1 MLYAAIPERR
11 RERFARQLV
20 LPELG
25 PEGQAALANASVLV
39 IGAGGL
45 GSPAIAYLAGSGVG
59 RLTVVDPGV
68 VRRADLH
75 RQILYRDAD
84 VGRAKAALAAERAR
98 EVDPELRAHGVEE
111 AFEPANGRALVRDH
125 DVIVDAS
132 DNPATRYL
140 VSDACVLE
148 GKPLVFGAVSRL
160 EGQVARLAGGD
171 APCYRCLYPEP
182 PSPRSIP
189 SCAEVGVLGPA
200 AGVIGAWMALEAIRT
215 VAGLGGA
222 APHGLLHVDLAAW
235 AQQRV
240 VLARRPGC
248 AICGDAPAI
257 TDLRLEVAACAAGEP
272 YPGTTPAG
280 GSVDHDRGDDH
291 GGLLES

>member
-25 PEGQAALANASVLV
+25 PDGQAALARAGVLV
-39 IGAGGL
+39 VGAGGL
-45 GSPAIAYLAGSGVG
+45 GSPAIAYLAGAGIG
-59 RLTVVDPGV
+59 RLTIVDPGT

-84 VGRAKAALAAERAR
+84 VGTAKAALAADRAR
-98 EVDPELRAHGVEE
+98 EVDPELRAVGVPE
-111 AFEPANGRALVRDH
+111 AFEPSNGRALVRDH

-148 GKPLVFGAVSRL
+148 GRPLVFGAVSRL
-160 EGQVARLAGGD
+160 EGQVARLAAGD

-200 AGVIGAWMALEAIRT
+200 AGVIGAWMALEAMRT
-215 VAGLGGA
+215 VAGLA
-222 APHGLLHVDLAAW
+222 VEPPRGLLHLDLASW

-240 VLARRPGC
+240 RLARRPGC
-248 AICGDAPAI
+248 AICGDEPDI
-257 TDLRLEVAACAAGEP
+257 TELRLELAACAAGEP
-272 YPGTTPAG
+272 YPGATRAQGRAG
-280 GSVDHDRGDDH
+280 GAP
-291 GGLLES
+291 GLDEP

>member
-1 MLYAAIPERR
+1 MLYASIPKDR

-25 PEGQAALANASVLV
+25 PEGQAALAGAAVLV
-39 IGAGGL
+39 VGAGGL
-45 GSPAIAYLAGSGVG
+45 GSPAIAYLAGSGIG
-59 RLTVVDPGV
+59 RLTIVDPGV
-68 VRRADLH
+68 VRRPDLH

-84 VGRAKAALAAERAR
+84 VGRAKAVLAAERAR
-98 EVDPELRAHGVEE
+98 EVDPELRVGSVRE
-111 AFEPANGRALVRDH
+111 AFEPSNGRALVRDH

-148 GKPLVFGAVSRL
+148 GRPLVFGAVSRL

-182 PSPRSIP
+182 PSPRSVP

-200 AGVIGAWMALEAIRT
+200 AGVIGAWMALEAIRVVT
-215 VAGLGGA
+215 GLGGA
-222 APHGLLHVDLAAW
+222 APNGLLHLDLASW

-248 AICGDAPAI
+248 AICGDAPSI
-257 TDLRLEVAACAAGEP
+257 TDLRLEVAACEAGEP
-272 YPGTTPAG
+272 YPGAAPARG
-280 GSVDHDRGDDH
+280 RDDDRSGS
-291 GGLLES
+291 

>member
-1 MLYAAIPERR
+1 MLYAAIPEHR

-25 PEGQAALANASVLV
+25 PEGQAALSRGAVLV
-39 IGAGGL
+39 VGAGGL
-45 GSPAIAYLAGSGVG
+45 GSPVIAYLAGSGIG
-59 RLTVVDPGV
+59 RLTIVDPGI

-75 RQILYRDAD
+75 RQILYRDVD
-84 VGRAKAALAAERAR
+84 IGTAKAALAADRAR
-98 EVDPELRAHGVEE
+98 EVDPELRADGVQE
-111 AFEPANGRALVRDH
+111 AFEPSNGRALVREH
-125 DVIVDAS
+125 DVIIDAS

-148 GKPLVFGAVSRL
+148 GRPLVFGAVSRL
-160 EGQVARLAGGD
+160 EGQVARLAGDD

-200 AGVIGAWMALEAIRT
+200 AGVIGAWMALEAMRT
-215 VAGLGGA
+215 VAGLA
-222 APHGLLHVDLAAW
+222 VEPPRGLLHLDLASW

-240 VLARRPGC
+240 RLARRPGC
-248 AICGDAPAI
+248 AICGDEPEI
-257 TDLRLEVAACAAGEP
+257 TELRLELDACAAGEP
-272 YPGTTPAG
+272 YPGATPAQARAG
-280 GSVDHDRGDDH
+280 GQL
-291 GGLLES
+291 GLDET

>member
-1 MLYAAIPERR
+1 MLYAAIPKER

-25 PEGQAALANASVLV
+25 PEGQVALAGASVLV
-39 IGAGGL
+39 VGAGGL

-59 RLTVVDPGV
+59 RLTIIDPGT

-84 VGRAKAALAAERAR
+84 VGRAKAALAAGRAR
-98 EVDPELRAHGVEE
+98 EVDPELRAEGVQE
-111 AFEPANGRALVRDH
+111 AFEPSNGRAFVRDH
-125 DVIVDAS
+125 DVVVDAS

-148 GKPLVFGAVSRL
+148 GRPLVFGAVSRL
-160 EGQVARLAGGD
+160 EGQIARLAGGDAGGD

-182 PSPRSIP
+182 PPPQSIP

-200 AGVIGAWMALEAIRT
+200 AGVIGAWMAFETIRT
-215 VAGLGGA
+215 VAGLA
-222 APHGLLHVDLAAW
+222 SAPPQGLLHVDLASW
-235 AQQRV
+235 SQQRV
-240 VLARRPGC
+240 RVARRPDC
-248 AICGDAPAI
+248 AICGDTPVI
-257 TDLRLEVAACAAGEP
+257 TELRLELAACDAGEP
-272 YPGTTPAG
+272 YPGETPA
-280 GSVDHDRGDDH
+280 RGPAA
-291 GGLLES
+291 GLDVT